1 MGQQGDAVTTTREAT
16 DDRRPQQI
24 ALVTGSSGGI
34 GAAVVEALRA
44 RGDLVVGADQAPRD
58 GQPLEGF
65 HLLDVTD
72 DRQTADVVR
81 QVVAQHGRIDVLVH
95 AAGVLGGTPDP
106 LVTSTE
112 EFDRIMR
119 INASGTFTITREVAN
134 TMRDAGTKGTILLL
148 SSVAAK
154 EARVDYLP
162 YNASKIAVLH
172 IMWSM
177 AKILGPA
184 GISVN
189 AVNPGPVNTPLWSQL
204 ADQSGSA
211 QAARDARAAQLPMGR
226 FAEPEE
232 VASAVAFLTDASN
245 RYVSGVSLDVA
256 GGAHLGMGT

>member
-1 MGQQGDAVTTTREAT
+1 MVQHGSQVTPGSEY
-16 DDRRPQQI
+16 QV

-34 GAAVVEALRA
+34 GASVVAALQA
-44 RGDLVVGADQAPRD
+44 RGDIVIGADRTRLH
-58 GQPLEGF
+58 GQNLAGF
-65 HLLDVTD
+65 HELDVTD
-72 DRQTADVVR
+72 EQQTADVVR
-81 QVVAQHGRIDVLVH
+81 QVVAEHGRIDVLVH

-106 LVTSTE
+106 LNTTTE
-112 EFDRIMR
+112 EFESVMR
-119 INASGTFTITREVAN
+119 INATGTFTITREVAN
-134 TMRDAGTKGTILLL
+134 VMRDGGTKGTILLL

-177 AKILGPA
+177 AKILGPS

-189 AVNPGPVNTPLWSQL
+189 AVNPGPVNTPLWAQL

-211 QAARDARAAQLPMGR
+211 QAARDARAAQLPMRR

-232 VASAVAFLTDASN
+232 VADAIQFLTDART
-245 RYVSGVSLDVA
+245 RYITGVSLDVA
-256 GGAHLGMGT
+256 GGAHLGIGS